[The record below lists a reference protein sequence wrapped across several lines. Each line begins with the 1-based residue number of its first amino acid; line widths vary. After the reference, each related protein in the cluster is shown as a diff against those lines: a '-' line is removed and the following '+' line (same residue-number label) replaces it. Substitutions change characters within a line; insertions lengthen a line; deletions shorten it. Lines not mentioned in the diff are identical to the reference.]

1 MAIEKVTLSEKF
13 MLFKDHWNP
22 RIAGRLNGQAVK
34 LVRFQGEFVWHRHEK
49 EDELFFVVKGSF
61 HMELREK
68 TITLREG
75 DFLIIPRGTE
85 HRPVAPEEVQVM
97 LFEPDTTL
105 NTGDAW
111 SSDLTRENLE
121 EI

>member
-1 MAIEKVTLSEKF
+1 
-13 MLFKDHWNP
+13 MLFTDHWNP